1 MTLEGLVLRSLRH
14 RRLATALS
22 ALAVALGVGLVI
34 GIDTL
39 RREARAHFENAAV
52 SWDLVVGPR
61 GSPMSIV
68 LCTVFQMDEAT
79 GTLPVSAYEKLKAD
93 PRVQTALPY
102 VVGDSFHGFRIVGT
116 SEEIFGTEVRRG
128 AVVECATGAP
138 FHPFDPARKDWE
150 AVLGATVAADSGLK
164 VGDSFTATHGLDAK
178 NAGAEHAEAPWK
190 VVGILAP
197 TGAPVDRVVWIHWQ
211 AFYAMEGHDASAG
224 RGADAERRLSAV
236 IVKCSN
242 PVFANTLYFELRGSD
257 TLQPARPFLEV
268 RKLFDLVGNADRL
281 LVAVSALVVLVAA
294 IGILV
299 AMTSGMRERR
309 RDLAMMRALGA
320 PRRVLA
326 GLMVGE
332 AATIGL
338 FGAAGGIVLGHAIVA
353 GGAAWLT
360 DMSGVRIRPF
370 VLAPEEVLVF
380 AATVGLCALAG
391 LVPAVMAY
399 RADVAAG
406 LAPES

>member
-52 SWDLVVGPR
+52 SWDLVVGPK

-128 AVVECATGAP
+128 ADVRCAEGSP
-138 FHPFDPARKDWE
+138 FHSFDPARKEWE
-150 AVLGATVAADSGLK
+150 AVLGATVAAESGLK

-197 TGAPVDRVVWIHWQ
+197 TGAPVDRV
-211 AFYAMEGHDASAG
+211 E
-224 RGADAERRLSAV
+224 AEQLARL
-236 IVKCSN
+236 K
-242 PVFANTLYFELRGSD
+242 
-257 TLQPARPFLEV
+257 
-268 RKLFDLVGNADRL
+268 
-281 LVAVSALVVLVAA
+281 
-294 IGILV
+294 
-299 AMTSGMRERR
+299 
-309 RDLAMMRALGA
+309 
-320 PRRVLA
+320 
-326 GLMVGE
+326 
-332 AATIGL
+332 
-338 FGAAGGIVLGHAIVA
+338 H
-353 GGAAWLT
+353 
-360 DMSGVRIRPF
+360 F
-370 VLAPEEVLVF
+370 VETGKPE
-380 AATVGLCALAG
+380 
-391 LVPAVMAY
+391 
-399 RADVAAG
+399 
-406 LAPES
+406 